1 MQSGKELGANPNW
14 ENVLSYVDLKY
25 IYNFLTQRLDLFSP
39 RKVNVQSSLA
49 VFSSSVETLVTAPKC
64 QHRSIPGM
72 KPISS
77 HTLQG
82 FSMGKGFHRSIRVTL
97 SITL

>member
-14 ENVLSYVDLKY
+14 ENVLSCVDLKY

-39 RKVNVQSSLA
+39 RKVNVQSSFA

-64 QHRSIPGM
+64 QHRSKNTHIP
-72 KPISS
+72 
-77 HTLQG
+77 TE
-82 FSMGKGFHRSIRVTL
+82 L
-97 SITL
+97 SIFSLKHLSL